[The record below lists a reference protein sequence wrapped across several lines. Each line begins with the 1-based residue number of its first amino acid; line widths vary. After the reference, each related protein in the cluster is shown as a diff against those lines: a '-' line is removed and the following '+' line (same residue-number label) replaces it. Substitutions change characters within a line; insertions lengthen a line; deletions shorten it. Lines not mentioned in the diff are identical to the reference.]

1 MRIVWTETAI
11 EDLRNLHGYIAKDSD
26 LYARSFVE
34 RIILA
39 AERLSDFPRMGRMVP
54 EAEQETI

>member
-26 LYARSFVE
+26 LLRA
-34 RIILA
+34 
-39 AERLSDFPRMGRMVP
+39 
-54 EAEQETI
+54 